1 MMMMMMVVVVV
12 VMMMR
17 IYNKIHLCCFLFV
30 AWEVYVDNHF
40 RRVPW
45 PEYVDLTSK
54 PVIIEI
60 EIDRL

>member
-1 MMMMMMVVVVV
+1 MVVVL
-12 VMMMR
+12 MMMR
-17 IYNKIHLCCFLFV
+17 IYNKIHLCGFLFV

-40 RRVPW
+40 RRGSW